1 MNLKNHSFFKK
12 YRYFKY
18 FLLVHLFFSVLI
30 FISQLVHGVIN
41 GSIIEQIKKPYQNYT
56 ALSNPEKYLKTDFF
70 VLDTAF
76 TEKSSSDKNSSSVDT
91 FIKGNL
97 LHSKTK
103 KEIIYQG
110 NHLAVFYRERLKM
123 FENGDLKYVSIKK
136 KKIIPVWKSILND
149 TLFLKSKKHLSDQ
162 KANAIT
168 IIYVEFS
175 IILIIIILVFLKNKS
190 KLLSNNL

>member
-1 MNLKNHSFFKK
+1 MNLKKHSFFKK
-12 YRYFKY
+12 CRYFKY
-18 FLLVHLFFSVLI
+18 FLLVHLFFSGVV
-30 FISQLVHGVIN
+30 FVSQLVHGVANDAIL
-41 GSIIEQIKKPYQNYT
+41 EQIKKPYQNYT
-56 ALSNPEKYLKTDFF
+56 AILNPEKYLKTDFF

-76 TEKSSSDKNSSSVDT
+76 IEKSSLDQNSNSVNT
-91 FIKGNL
+91 FIQGNL

-110 NHLAVFYRERLKM
+110 DHLADFYRERLKM

-136 KKIIPVWKSILND
+136 KKIIPVWKNTLND

-168 IIYVEFS
+168 IIYTEFS
-175 IILIIIILVFLKNKS
+175 IILIIIILVLLKKKS
-190 KLLSNNL
+190 EKETLEL